1 MATAALTGL
10 RCASGVPIDSQVSGR
25 INRGVAL
32 SSVGAS
38 MRLGSAT
45 HSWLKQKEYMMDMQL
60 KDRTAL
66 VTGGSAGIGLAIVE
80 TLLAEGARVIVPGRS
95 QAKLDQAFP
104 GNPAGLQKVVA
115 DLATAEGADSLIAA
129 VPDVDILINNLGIYE
144 VKAFADITDADWQK
158 IFEVNVLSGVRLSR
172 HYFSRMLQKNWG
184 RVIFISSE
192 SGVMTPPE
200 MVHYGVTKSSQL
212 ALSRG
217 LAELTK
223 GTGVTVNSVLPGP
236 TRSEGIVDFL
246 KNIATPGAS
255 AEEAESEFF
264 EKHRSS
270 SLLQRL
276 INGSEIASLVAYIAS
291 PLSAATNGAALRAE
305 GGLLRSIA

>member
-1 MATAALTGL
+1 MDLKLGGKTA
-10 RCASGVPIDSQVSGR
+10 I
-25 INRGVAL
+25 
-32 SSVGAS
+32 
-38 MRLGSAT
+38 
-45 HSWLKQKEYMMDMQL
+45 
-60 KDRTAL
+60 

-80 TLLAEGARVIVPGRS
+80 ALLAEGASVVVPGRS
-95 QAKLDQAFP
+95 RAKLDQAFP
-104 GNPAGLQKVVA
+104 DKPAGLRTVAA
-115 DLATAEGADSLIAA
+115 DLATAAGAEALITAA
-129 VPDVDILINNLGIYE
+129 PDVDILVNNLGVYA
-144 VKAFADITDADWQK
+144 VKPFADITDADWLN

-172 HYFSRMLQKNWG
+172 HYFPRMLVKDWG

-246 KNIATPGAS
+246 KNIARPGAS
-255 AEEAESEFF
+255 ADEAEHEFF
-264 EKHRSS
+264 EKHRNS

-276 INGSEIASLVAYIAS
+276 IEGREIASLVAYLAS

>member
-1 MATAALTGL
+1 
-10 RCASGVPIDSQVSGR
+10 
-25 INRGVAL
+25 
-32 SSVGAS
+32 
-38 MRLGSAT
+38 
-45 HSWLKQKEYMMDMQL
+45 MDMQL
-60 KDRTAL
+60 KNRSAI

-80 TLLAEGARVIVPGRS
+80 ALLAEGVSVVVPGRT

-104 GNPAGLQKVVA
+104 TRPVGLRTVVA
-115 DLATAEGADSLIAA
+115 DLATASGAADLIAA
-129 VPDVDILINNLGIYE
+129 VPDADILVNNLGIYE
-144 VKAFADITDADWQK
+144 AKPFADITDNDWLN
-158 IFEVNVLSGVRLSR
+158 IFEVNVLSGIRLSR
-172 HYFSRMLQKNWG
+172 HYFPRMLKQDWG

-246 KNIATPGAS
+246 KNIAAPGAS
-255 AEEAESEFF
+255 AEEAEHEFF

-276 INGSEIASLVAYIAS
+276 IEGKEIASLVTYLAS